1 MTEYLI
7 MVFCNIYRKFFEFLL
22 WYHSFERCACNRLH
36 RARDEYTSRYELLYT
51 RKTNTEQKYYGI
63 KTGQKFIVARIY

>member
-22 WYHSFERCACNRLH
+22 WYHSFERCACDRLH

-51 RKTNTEQKYYGI
+51 RKTNTE
-63 KTGQKFIVARIY
+63 

>member
-7 MVFCNIYRKFFEFLL
+7 MVFCNIYWKFFEFLL
-22 WYHSFERCACNRLH
+22 RYHSFERCACNHLH

-51 RKTNTEQKYYGI
+51 RKTNTE
-63 KTGQKFIVARIY
+63 